1 MSYFSPVIK
10 GVPSSSVAHVFLIK
24 SEDGSAITCFLIRIS
39 LSIFI
44 PNKGD
49 LLENVFIETGS
60 VQLKAP
66 PKALESTDLSFTGS
80 RSVFEPSRLGPANLI
95 NIPPFLIQ
103 VFNLLLISSPSVP
116 TPGNII
122 TESSLF
128 IRSSI

>member
-1 MSYFSPVIK
+1 MLIILSSISTKVPVKGKLDQSAFAVIWKNTFQPLSYFSPVIK
-10 GVPSSSVAHVFLIK
+10 GVPSSSVAHVFVIK

-80 RSVFEPSRLGPANLI
+80 
-95 NIPPFLIQ
+95 
-103 VFNLLLISSPSVP
+103 
-116 TPGNII
+116 
-122 TESSLF
+122 
-128 IRSSI
+128 